1 MTDLL
6 ADVQAWVQAGRAV
19 ALATVIRTWGS
30 APRPAGS
37 KMAVSDRGDMS
48 GSVSGGCVEGA
59 VITEAIQALVDG
71 RPRRVSYGVADET
84 AWEIGL
90 TCGGQIEIFVEPLL
104 APGLPAAKGK
114 NLLEALQSCKADRT
128 SWLRGVIVD
137 GPTGTVGSSA
147 LWDSSGHGQGDI
159 GQEWMKRLT
168 PDAADLLKTGTAE
181 ARAYRVG
188 ATNLEVLFDPLVP
201 PATLVIVGGVHIAM
215 ALTRLA
221 QAVGYRVVV
230 VDPRGAFA
238 TPERF
243 PDTVIETSWPDEGL
257 RRVGLS
263 GSSAV
268 AVLSHDPKLD
278 DPALMVALRSPAFYV
293 GALGSRKTQALRRSR
308 LKAAGLTDDEL
319 GRLHGPIGI
328 DLGRTDPEGI
338 ALAILAEIVA
348 TRAGRGPKQ
357 ADNSVDDPLESHA

>member
-1 MTDLL
+1 
-6 ADVQAWVQAGRAV
+6 
-19 ALATVIRTWGS
+19 
-30 APRPAGS
+30 
-37 KMAVSDRGDMS
+37 MAVSDRGDMS

-59 VITEAIQALVDG
+59 VVTEAIQALAEG
-71 RPRRVSYGVADET
+71 RPRRLSYGVADET

-114 NLLEALQSCKADRT
+114 ALLEALRSCQAERA
-128 SWLRGVIVD
+128 SWLRGVVVE
-137 GPTGTVGSSA
+137 GPAEMVGSSA
-147 LWDSSGHGQGDI
+147 LWDSSGRWQGDI
-159 GQEWMKRLT
+159 GPEWMQRLT
-168 PDAADLLKTGTAE
+168 PDAADVLKTGTAE
-181 ARAYRVG
+181 ARPYRDG
-188 ATNLEVLFDPLVP
+188 AANLEVLFDSLVP
-201 PATLVIVGGVHIAM
+201 PPTLVIVGGVHIAM
-215 ALTRLA
+215 VLTRLA
-221 QAVGYRVVV
+221 QAIGYRVVV

-263 GSSAV
+263 SSSAV

-278 DPALMVALRSPAFYV
+278 DPALMVALRSPAFYI

-328 DLGRTDPEGI
+328 DIGRTDPEGI

-348 TRAGRGPKQ
+348 TRAGKGPKQ
-357 ADNSVDDPLESHA
+357 ANNSVDQSLESHA

>member
-1 MTDLL
+1 M
-6 ADVQAWVQAGRAV
+6 R
-19 ALATVIRTWGS
+19 
-30 APRPAGS
+30 
-37 KMAVSDRGDMS
+37 
-48 GSVSGGCVEGA
+48 
-59 VITEAIQALVDG
+59 
-71 RPRRVSYGVADET
+71 
-84 AWEIGL
+84 
-90 TCGGQIEIFVEPLL
+90 
-104 APGLPAAKGK
+104 
-114 NLLEALQSCKADRT
+114 
-128 SWLRGVIVD
+128 
-137 GPTGTVGSSA
+137 
-147 LWDSSGHGQGDI
+147 
-159 GQEWMKRLT
+159 RLT
-168 PDAADLLKTGTAE
+168 PDAADVLKTGTAE
-181 ARAYRVG
+181 ARTYRVG

-201 PATLVIVGGVHIAM
+201 SPTLVIVGGVHIAM

-263 GSSAV
+263 SSSAV

-278 DPALMVALRSPAFYV
+278 DPALMVALRSPAFYI

-319 GRLHGPIGI
+319 ARLHGPIGI
-328 DLGRTDPEGI
+328 DIGRTDPEGI

-348 TRAGRGPKQ
+348 IRGGKDPHQAGSLSELSPENQ
-357 ADNSVDDPLESHA
+357 P

>member
-1 MTDLL
+1 L
-6 ADVQAWVQAGRAV
+6 
-19 ALATVIRTWGS
+19 
-30 APRPAGS
+30 
-37 KMAVSDRGDMS
+37 
-48 GSVSGGCVEGA
+48 
-59 VITEAIQALVDG
+59 
-71 RPRRVSYGVADET
+71 SYGVADET

-104 APGLPAAKGK
+104 APGLPPTKGK
-114 NLLEALQSCKADRT
+114 TLLEALQSCEADRT
-128 SWLRGVIVD
+128 GWLRGIVVE
-137 GPTGTVGSSA
+137 GPAGMVGSSA
-147 LWDSSGHGQGDI
+147 LWDSSGRGQGDI
-159 GQEWMKRLT
+159 GPEWIQRLT
-168 PDAADLLKTGTAE
+168 SDAADTLKTGVAE
-181 ARAYRVG
+181 ARTYRVE
-188 ATNLEVLFDPLVP
+188 AAKLEVLFDPLVP
-201 PATLVIVGGVHIAM
+201 PPTLVIVGGVHIAM

-221 QAVGYRVVV
+221 QAVGYQVVV

-263 GSSAV
+263 TSSAV

-278 DPALMVALRSPAFYV
+278 DPALMVALRSPAFYI

-308 LKAAGLTDDEL
+308 LKAAGLTDDEI

-328 DLGRTDPEGI
+328 DIGRTDPEGI

-348 TRAGRGPKQ
+348 IRAGK
-357 ADNSVDDPLESHA
+357 DPHRAGSHTELSPENQP